1 MVRFTVVHFLMKT
14 VNNKV
19 LYDGKTVDKKIIGGS
34 YSNIGNK

>member
-14 VNNKV
+14 VNNKA

-34 YSNIGNK
+34 YSKIGNK